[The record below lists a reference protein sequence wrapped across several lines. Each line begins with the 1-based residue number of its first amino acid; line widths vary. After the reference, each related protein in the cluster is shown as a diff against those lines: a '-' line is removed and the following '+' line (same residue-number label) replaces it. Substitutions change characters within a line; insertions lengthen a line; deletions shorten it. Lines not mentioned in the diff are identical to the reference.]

1 MSGPATHC
9 RTEGAV
15 RAGAVRSCGRG
26 SVAGRSWTRDADDV
40 IALPGESTATAVPAL
55 HPSIES
61 LRMLVGT
68 WSGRGHGE
76 YPTIDSFD
84 YDETITFGHVGKP
97 FLAYSQRTR
106 VAADGRPLHAETG
119 YLRQPTPGAIEFV
132 IAHPTGL
139 VEVQEG
145 TFEGSVEGSVLAMR
159 STAIVGTST
168 AKRVDAVERT
178 FTLSADG
185 TLLRYDVR
193 MAAVGE
199 PLTHHLSA
207 ELFRSLA

>member
-1 MSGPATHC
+1 
-9 RTEGAV
+9 
-15 RAGAVRSCGRG
+15 
-26 SVAGRSWTRDADDV
+26 
-40 IALPGESTATAVPAL
+40 
-55 HPSIES
+55 
-61 LRMLVGT
+61 MLVGA
-68 WSGRGHGE
+68 WSGQGHGE

-106 VAADGRPLHAETG
+106 AANDGRPLHAETG

-145 TFEGSVEGSVLAMR
+145 TVEGTVEGSVLAMR
-159 STAIVGTST
+159 STAVVGTST

-185 TLLRYDVR
+185 TILRYDVR

-207 ELFRSLA
+207 ELFRSLR